1 MSSKVKKII
10 LIVLSVI
17 LLVGIG
23 VGAYFIARDVI
34 DSRSEGSTEI
44 QQPEEPVDPA
54 PPTDPETPTQPSE
67 PDKPSISVDS
77 SLKVT
82 KDWVEIA
89 DTSWYN
95 ADLSSYEI
103 GTVEELAGLV
113 KLSQESVT
121 FANKEINL
129 TTDISLQG
137 LYEDDFKISSVRT
150 FSGTFNG
157 NDHAI
162 SGFSERYA
170 LFDTVNG
177 GTIKNLSFNVD
188 QSSASL
194 VRTIQSNTATFEN
207 INVSGTFNASS
218 TTLGGIIG
226 YVNFYASAVFDNCN
240 VDITLTLDGQPAWY
254 GGLVGIIQSFDTS
267 SVTISNCDVNMS
279 VNGEIVRS
287 IGGLFGKTLNVPV
300 TVTNSTVN
308 FENSSIIWDNANYAY
323 SSIFEA
329 VSGVGYIQGTTAEAS
344 SIDCDVTGEVTIGVS
359 IDSAGKFYEIT
370 NAGDTANSTSSLTV
384 IVSSESI
391 DRTCPWGEYIG
402 GYYGQILP
410 TSITDVE
417 TGFVYNTQAYMI
429 LEDGFFYKAFA
440 FYDKE
445 KDILTYLSYQDIE
458 NFTDIV
464 KVVDYANGEFTLDVM
479 DYVYYISI
487 ENGIL
492 NAYDSTEVD
501 ETDYI
506 LCQNLIKVV
515 V

>member
-17 LLVGIG
+17 LLAAIG

-44 QQPEEPVDPA
+44 QQPEQPVDPA
-54 PPTDPETPTQPSE
+54 PPDDPETPTQPSE
-67 PDKPSISVDS
+67 PEKPSISVDS

-113 KLSQESVT
+113 QLSQEFVT

-129 TTDISLQG
+129 TSDISLQG
-137 LYEDDFKISSVRT
+137 LYEDDFEVSSLRT

-157 NDHAI
+157 NDHTI

-170 LFDTVNG
+170 LFDTING
-177 GTIKNLSFNVD
+177 GTIKNLSFNID

-194 VRTIQSNTATFEN
+194 VRTVQSNTATFEN
-207 INVSGTFNASS
+207 INVSGTFNASPAA
-218 TTLGGIIG
+218 LGGI
-226 YVNFYASAVFDNCN
+226 VSFLDFYASAVFDNCN
-240 VDITLTLDGQPAWY
+240 VDISLTLDGQSGWY
-254 GGLVGIIQSFDTS
+254 GGLVGIIQSFS
-267 SVTISNCDVNMS
+267 KSVTISNCDVSMS

-287 IGGLFGKTLNVPV
+287 VGGLFGKTLYVPV
-300 TVTNSTVN
+300 TVTNSSVN
-308 FENSSIIWDNANYAY
+308 FENSSIIWDNANYVY
-323 SSIFEA
+323 SSAFEA

-344 SIDCDVTGEVTIGVS
+344 SIDCDVTGEVTISVS

-370 NAGDTANSTSSLTV
+370 NAGDTTNSTSSLTV

-402 GYYGQILP
+402 GYYG
-410 TSITDVE
+410 DVLAGKLTHSA
-417 TGFVYNTQAYMI
+417 TGFEYNTEAYI
-429 LEDGFFYKAFA
+429 VLKNGGFLKTYAY
-440 FYDKE
+440 YDAE
-445 KDILTYLSYQDIE
+445 KDTLTYLYSDTLESGAVQ
-458 NFTDIV
+458 
-464 KVVDYANGEFTLDVM
+464 VVDYANGEFTLDVM
-479 DYVYYISI
+479 DYVYYVSI

-492 NAYDSTEVD
+492 NAYDSTDID

>member
-1 MSSKVKKII
+1 MSSKIKKII

-17 LLVGIG
+17 LLAAIG

-54 PPTDPETPTQPSE
+54 PPDDPETPTQPSE
-67 PDKPSISVDS
+67 PEKPSISVDS

-95 ADLSSYEI
+95 EGLSSYEI

-129 TTDISLQG
+129 TSDISLQG
-137 LYEDDFKISSVRT
+137 LYEDDFEISPVRT
-150 FSGTFNG
+150 FSGIFNG
-157 NDHAI
+157 NDYMI
-162 SGFSERYA
+162 SGFFGRYN
-170 LFDTVNG
+170 LFNIING

-194 VRTIQSNTATFEN
+194 VGTVQSNTATFEN

-226 YVNFYASAVFDNCN
+226 SVNFFASAVFDNCN
-240 VDITLTLDGQPAWY
+240 VDITLTLDGQSGWY
-254 GGLVGIIQSFDTS
+254 GGLVGIIQSSSTN

-287 IGGLFGKTLNVPV
+287 VGGLFGKTLNVPV

-344 SIDCDVTGEVTIGVS
+344 SIDCDVTGEVTISVS
-359 IDSAGKFYEIT
+359 IDSAGKFYEII
-370 NAGDTANSTSSLTV
+370 NAGDTTNSTSSLTV

-402 GYYGQILP
+402 GYYG
-410 TSITDVE
+410 DVLAGKLTHSA
-417 TGFVYNTQAYMI
+417 TGFEYNTEAYMI
-429 LEDGFFYKAFA
+429 LKNGGFLKTYAY
-440 FYDKE
+440 YDAE
-445 KDILTYLSYQDIE
+445 KDTLTYLYSDTLESGAIQVI
-458 NFTDIV
+458 
-464 KVVDYANGEFTLDVM
+464 DYANGEFTLDVM